1 MNLQEYIESGV
12 LELYAM
18 GALPP
23 EEADRVA
30 RDVAAYPEL
39 HAELR
44 EISAVLES
52 IAPFGGAGGP
62 SSALRGRVL
71 DAIDTTDLTRE
82 GKDTIA
88 EAPTER
94 REAQVIPMEAPG
106 VGTAPQRSWL
116 LAASFIGLM
125 LCGAAAFWFWTRT
138 ENLEDRLATVQ
149 EDQKQIAGSLQQA
162 HEELQAFRDH
172 DNRVVRMNSTGD
184 APSMAVVY
192 WNPDQQTV
200 WIDAATMPPLPE
212 GKQYQLWAIADG
224 DPVDAG
230 VFDGQRAGL
239 QKLKNVSAA
248 KVFAVTVEKKG
259 GSPSPTLETMAV
271 KGELQE
277 L

>member
-1 MNLQEYIESGV
+1 MNLKEYIESGV

-18 GALPP
+18 GALPS

-30 RDVAAYPEL
+30 RDVAAHPEL
-39 HAELR
+39 RAELR
-44 EISAVLES
+44 QISATLES
-52 IAPFGGAGGP
+52 IAPLGAAAGP
-62 SSALRGRVL
+62 SAGLRGRVL
-71 DAIDTTDLTRE
+71 DAIDASEANRSERASD
-82 GKDTIA
+82 A
-88 EAPTER
+88 ESGTAER
-94 REAQVIPMEAPG
+94 REARVIPMETPAAP
-106 VGTAPQRSWL
+106 PRRSWL
-116 LAASFIGLM
+116 MAASFIGL
-125 LCGAAAFWFWTRT
+125 LLTGAAAFWMWTRA
-138 ENLEDRLATVQ
+138 EDLEDRLATLQ
-149 EDQKQIAGSLQQA
+149 QDQDQITRSLRQA

-172 DNRVVRMNSTGD
+172 DNRVVRMNSTGE

-192 WNPDQQTV
+192 WNPEQQTV

-212 GKQYQLWAIADG
+212 GKQYQLWAIAYG

-230 VFDGQRAGL
+230 VFDGQRPGL

-271 KGELQE
+271 KGELEE

>member
-1 MNLQEYIESGV
+1 VNLQEYIESGV

-30 RDVAAYPEL
+30 RDVAAHPEL

-44 EISAVLES
+44 QISATLET
-52 IAPFGGAGGP
+52 IAPFGARVAP
-62 SSALRGRVL
+62 SSSLRGRVL
-71 DAIDTTDLTRE
+71 DAIEAGERKRE
-82 GKDTIA
+82 EGGGAPIA
-88 EAPTER
+88 PAER
-94 REAQVIPMEAPG
+94 RDARVIPMEAPA
-106 VGTAPQRSWL
+106 APPRRSWL
-116 LAASFIGLM
+116 MAASFIGL
-125 LCGAAAFWFWTRT
+125 LLTGAAAFWLWTRA
-138 ENLEDRLATVQ
+138 EDLEKKLATLQ

-230 VFDGQRAGL
+230 VFDGQRPGL

-259 GSPSPTLETMAV
+259 GSPSPTMETMAV
-271 KGELQE
+271 KGELSE